1 MDTNNKKSK
10 NGKNST
16 KKLSQI
22 PFVKIER
29 MDTKEIQRV
38 LSIDLDKER
47 DMNRVVDID
56 LDDEEKGRVVKI
68 NLDSSLSS
76 A

>member
-1 MDTNNKKSK
+1 MDTNNKKV
-10 NGKNST
+10 KNST
-16 KKLSQI
+16 KTLSRI

-29 MDTKEIQRV
+29 MDAKEIERV

-47 DMNRVVDID
+47 NLNRVVNID
-56 LDDEEKGRVVKI
+56 LDNEEEGRVVKI

>member
-1 MDTNNKKSK
+1 MDTNNKKFK
-10 NGKNST
+10 KVKNST
-16 KKLSQI
+16 KKLSRI

-29 MDTKEIQRV
+29 MDAKEIQRV
-38 LSIDLDKER
+38 ISIDLDKER

-56 LDDEEKGRVVKI
+56 LDNEEKGRVVKI
-68 NLDSSLSS
+68 NLDSILSS